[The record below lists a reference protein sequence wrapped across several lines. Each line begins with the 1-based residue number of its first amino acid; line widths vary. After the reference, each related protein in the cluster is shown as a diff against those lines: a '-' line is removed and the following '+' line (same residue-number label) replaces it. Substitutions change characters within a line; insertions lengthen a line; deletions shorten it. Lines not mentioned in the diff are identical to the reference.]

1 MRFAGH
7 LNPCGL
13 LFWSACMVVLT
24 TAPTMAVEDCPIS
37 GAPGMVCIGSGAVP
51 PDRQPGSHDDSR
63 AGFAVGDLW
72 QAGGRVW
79 HAVSVQPDAARW
91 DPVPLRRPGDV
102 FGNHTV
108 FAGGTMRMIADYTGP
123 ALDVAITHAGRVEQ
137 RTIAIRPDGHFDAP
151 ALESALLT
159 RDRGTAA
166 LVTRLYDQTG
176 HHHDLTAVPDH
187 AAAHIGAVRIAGQD
201 VISWGEQNG
210 PGGFSLPADLVLP
223 RDGFFFGTTGMVAS
237 SNSASGAYPVLA
249 TFGQGEQAVRIFTG
263 SYALDGFVHL
273 GDANSPDQRS
283 GFVLPS
289 SPAAFGIGSGL
300 DGYRLVSSR
309 AKVPHPSRIGPGTL
323 SGGFIGYGGAEA
335 NAHAWVAQGHGTGL
349 YTGIVI
355 ADATPSD
362 GMLLAFQA
370 AAAADSHDLPQQ
382 RTVFVAIGDSRTEGY
397 QLADGANWPVRM
409 QQMARYQSYNFAVSG
424 ATTRQMLA
432 ALPAAGVAASGA
444 SRRVAVVFGGF
455 NDHLQHDKIP
465 VDETIANLA
474 TIVKTL
480 KAFGFKVALMAETT
494 TDMSCRTAIANALHQ
509 GRFAPDLVIDPFAE
523 GQPLSNVA
531 DRRYWQADYTHPTDA
546 GAAMLADV
554 VWVGVKSML
563 SPVEHP

>member
-1 MRFAGH
+1 MCIPGRLSPHGI
-7 LNPCGL
+7 
-13 LFWSACMVVLT
+13 LFRSACLLVLT
-24 TAPTMAVEDCPIS
+24 AGPTLAAEDCPIS
-37 GAPGMVCIGSGAVP
+37 GAPEMVCIGSAPRPAG
-51 PDRQPGSHDDSR
+51 RQPDKHDDSR
-63 AGFAVGDLW
+63 TGYAIGDLW
-72 QAGGRVW
+72 QTQGRVW

-91 DPVPLRRPGDV
+91 EPVSVARPGDA

-108 FAGGTMRMIADYTGP
+108 FAGGTTRMIADYAGP
-123 ALDVAITHAGRVEQ
+123 ALDVAITHASQIQQ

-151 ALESALLT
+151 ALESALRA
-159 RDRGTAA
+159 RDSGTPA
-166 LVTRLYDQTG
+166 LVTRIYDQSG
-176 HHHDLTAVPDH
+176 HHHDLTAVPGH

-210 PGGFSLPADLVLP
+210 PGGFSIPSNLLLP

-237 SNSASGAYPVLA
+237 SNSASGTYPVLA

-263 SYALDGFVHL
+263 SYTFDGFVHL
-273 GDANSPDQRS
+273 GDANNPDQRS

-289 SPAAFGIGSGL
+289 SLAAFGIGSGP

-309 AKVPHPSRIGPGTL
+309 AKVPHPSRISPGSL

-335 NAHAWVAQGHGTGL
+335 NAHAWVAQGRGTGL

-362 GMLLAFQA
+362 DMLLAFQA

-397 QLADGANWPVRM
+397 QLADGGNWPVRM

-455 NDHLQHDKIP
+455 NDHLQPDKIP
-465 VDETIANLA
+465 VDETIANLE

-480 KAFGFKVALMAETT
+480 KSFGFKVALMAEST
-494 TDMSCRTAIANALHQ
+494 TDMSCRTAIAHALHQ
-509 GRFAPDLVIDPFAE
+509 GRIAPDLVIDPFAE
-523 GQPLSNVA
+523 GQKLSNVA

-546 GAAMLADV
+546 GAAMLADA
-554 VWVGVKSML
+554 VWAGVKSML
-563 SPVEHP
+563 SPVEHH